1 MCCLSSLHI
10 AAVQV
15 ALCISISTV
24 FALDFSACGCMHC
37 LATNVLSSCWCCPV
51 HCSWAVSQV
60 HVLAF
65 CECSSEIQMARITP
79 PPHINHLAYR
89 CSPALLGIQHFF
101 VNAEAFRLPEA
112 VTQYNLGSG
121 SWKKA
126 LQNSFFSDLMGLLGQ
141 Q

>member
-1 MCCLSSLHI
+1 VPFHTRSIPYLACCLSSLHI

-51 HCSWAVSQV
+51 RCSWAVSQV

-79 PPHINHLAYR
+79 PPHINHL
-89 CSPALLGIQHFF
+89 
-101 VNAEAFRLPEA
+101 
-112 VTQYNLGSG
+112 
-121 SWKKA
+121 
-126 LQNSFFSDLMGLLGQ
+126 DLRGTLTESQDMDL
-141 Q
+141 